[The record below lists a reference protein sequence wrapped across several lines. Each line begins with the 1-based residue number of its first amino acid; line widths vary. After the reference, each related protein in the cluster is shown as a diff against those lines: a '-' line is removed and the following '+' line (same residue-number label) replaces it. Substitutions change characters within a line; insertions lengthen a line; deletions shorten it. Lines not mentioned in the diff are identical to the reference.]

1 MKSTSVSCGSNSRG
15 LFIGVPREEERDRVV
30 EKYLKKQWPKFPK
43 SGEKHQFTDLRN
55 SVNGNQDKVKENHAQ
70 THHNKT
76 TKYQEKVFK
85 SFERD

>member
-1 MKSTSVSCGSNSRG
+1 MMFRHSCHWTPRRIDIST
-15 LFIGVPREEERDRVV
+15 L
-30 EKYLKKQWPKFPK
+30 KHLKKQWPKFPK

-85 SFERD
+85 SFERDERKTAPCF